1 MAVTSAAVRRETTV
15 SAALRIW
22 ALLFG
27 MAAMLA
33 GNGLQSS
40 LLGLRADAEG
50 FGGTVTG
57 LMMSGYFVGFFAGSI
72 LTPVLIRRVG
82 HVRTFAALASLASI
96 AILVHSVLVLPSI
109 WTVMRL
115 VTGFSFAGL

>member
-1 MAVTSAAVRRETTV
+1 MTSATAQFGRESGRDTTV

-40 LLGLRADAEG
+40 LLGLRAEAEA

-57 LMMSGYFVGFFAGSI
+57 LGWG
-72 LTPVLIRRVG
+72 
-82 HVRTFAALASLASI
+82 
-96 AILVHSVLVLPSI
+96 
-109 WTVMRL
+109 TVQL
-115 VTGFSFAGL
+115 DTSETL